1 MSLPVLVYV
10 NNKPVYIPANSTV
23 INACDKLDVVVP
35 RFCYHDLLEI
45 AGNCRICLVEIE
57 KSPKPIASCG
67 LPVID
72 QMRIYTNTPLV
83 KKAREGVIEFLLL
96 NHPLDCPICDQGGEC
111 DLQDQARSYGN
122 NSSRFYL
129 FKRGVEDKYLNILI
143 KTIITRCIHC
153 TRCVRFASEIGGFDD
168 LGTTLRGNKTE
179 ITTYVEKTLNS
190 EVSLNIVDLCPVG
203 ALTSKTYAFKA
214 RPWEVKSTKAIDT
227 SDSLGS
233 NMNYDSKK
241 NIVLRAIPR
250 TNLKI
255 NIEWLSDIARYRHEG
270 ITSIRVKNY
279 YIKRENNLFE
289 EFSNGLKLNKII
301 ISSLFKEKA
310 IIVTCGRN
318 LDFKTLFQI
327 KYNGR
332 KLGADLESE
341 SFLNFPL
348 TFLSFALSNKSLD
361 KIEQTSDAFLIG
373 VNPRL
378 EATIANLHL
387 RKRFRKG
394 LYNVCT
400 LGGVSDLTYKSKHT
414 GITFKEFFKTLS
426 GKNCNSLNTYKKALI
441 AYGNSVTERY
451 DGMSLLYSASHY
463 LSKVSTANLTLIRY
477 ANGSNS
483 TAKSFLGLNKLT
495 SFGIEKHK
503 LSYNIGVENDETL
516 IQSNTPIIYQSSHIN
531 TYLKKANFI
540 LPLQSNHEKNSFFA
554 NHSGSLQE
562 SNALNHSGVETFNLF
577 KNVISKYQDKFSFNL
592 RNFQKAKSKYI
603 FKKRLFKRN
612 YFNFTFSMNFF
623 KISQKQKQFKI
634 ATTPVKSYIGNLYVK
649 DLHTKA
655 SLTLAKLSHD
665 HIKAHWNFSSSLK
678 TTV

>member
-129 FKRGVEDKYLNILI
+129 FKRGVEDKNLNYLI

-214 RPWEVKSTKAIDT
+214 RPWEVKSTKAIDI

-233 NMNYDSKK
+233 NITYDSKK

-270 ITSIRVKNY
+270 YTYIRLKNY
-279 YIKRENNLFE
+279 YIRRENNRFE
-289 EFSNGLKLNKII
+289 EFSSPFKLNKII
-301 ISSLFKEKA
+301 ISSLFKEKT
-310 IIVTCGRN
+310 IQVTVGRN
-318 LDFKTLFQI
+318 LDFKALLKI
-327 KYNGR
+327 KTNGR

-348 TFLSFALSNKSLD
+348 TFLSFNLSNESLD
-361 KIEQTSDAFLIG
+361 KIEHTSDAFFLG

-387 RKRFRKG
+387 RKRFKKG
-394 LYNVCT
+394 LYKVYTFGCY
-400 LGGVSDLTYKSKHT
+400 SDYSYKSKYS
-414 GITFKEFFKTLS
+414 GVSFKEFFKTFL

-441 AYGNSVTERY
+441 AYGNSLTERY
-451 DGMSLLYSASHY
+451 DGISLLCTTSYY
-463 LSKVSTANLTLIRY
+463 LSKVSYANLTLIRY

-483 TAKSFLGLNKLT
+483 TGKSFLGLNKLST
-495 SFGIEKHK
+495 FSHEKHK
-503 LSYNIGVENDETL
+503 LSYNIGIENDETL
-516 IQSNTPIIYQSSHIN
+516 IKSNAPIIYESSHMITN
-531 TYLKKANFI
+531 LKKANFI
-540 LPLQSNHEKNSFFA
+540 LPIQSYLEKNSFFA
-554 NHSGSLQE
+554 NHDGNLQE
-562 SNALNHSGVETFNLF
+562 SNAVIHSGFETFNLF
-577 KNVISKYQDKFSFNL
+577 KDVISKYQDKFGFNL
-592 RNFQKAKSKYI
+592 KSFQIIKSKYI
-603 FKKRLFKRN
+603 LKKRHFKKNF
-612 YFNFTFSMNFF
+612 FNFAVSLDFF
-623 KISQKQKQFKI
+623 KVSQKKKKFKI
-634 ATTPVKSYIGNLYVK
+634 AVSPMKSYIGNLYIK
-649 DLHTKA
+649 DLPAKA
-655 SLTLAKLSHD
+655 SLTLAKLSHE
-665 HIKAHWNFSSSLK
+665 HIKSHWNFSN
-678 TTV
+678 